1 VSVPALEATPTSLR
15 LMSSLVTPMAL
26 RVAAT
31 LRLVDQVADGVTT
44 AAELAG
50 RTGTDPGALGRVL
63 DHLVTLQVLTTD
75 GAGGYAV
82 TAHGDQ
88 LRDDHPDG
96 LRKDLD
102 INGGIGRA
110 ELAHVEM
117 LDAVRTGDV
126 VYPKRYG
133 VGFWEDLAGQPELQR
148 SFDAKM
154 TRRYALV
161 AGQVA
166 ERYPWSRHA
175 HVMDV
180 GGGNGTLMRE
190 VLARHPGVR
199 ATVLDQ
205 APTAQDAR
213 ETFAAAG
220 LAERGTAVVGSFFEP
235 LPTGAD
241 AYVLSDILHDWEDA
255 SAAAIL
261 GRCAEAAGDS
271 GVVLVVESLRGDYG
285 DRPPNTALDLMML
298 SVFGGR
304 ERRIDEL
311 GAMAA
316 GCGLELRAVHDA
328 ADERTLLEFGRAGT

>member
-1 VSVPALEATPTSLR
+1 MTVPAVQAAPSALR

-31 LRLVDQVADGVTT
+31 LHLVDLVADGVTT

-63 DHLVTLQVLTTD
+63 DHLVTIGVLAAD
-75 GAGGYAV
+75 GGGYAV
-82 TAHGDQ
+82 TADGAE

-102 INGGIGRA
+102 ITGAIGRA

-133 VGFWEDLAGQPELQR
+133 LGFWEDLAGQPELQR

-154 TRRYALV
+154 TRRYAV
-161 AGQVA
+161 FAGQIA

-175 HVMDV
+175 QVLDV
-180 GGGNGTLMRE
+180 AGGNGTLMRE
-190 VLARHPGVR
+190 VLARHPDVR

-205 APTAQDAR
+205 APTAQAAR
-213 ETFAAAG
+213 DGFVAAG
-220 LAERGTAVVGSFFEP
+220 LAERGSAVAGSFFDP

-241 AYVLSDILHDWEDA
+241 AYVLSDILHDWDDA

-261 GRCAEAAGDS
+261 ARCAEAAGRT
-271 GVVLVVESLRGDYG
+271 GVVLVVESLRGDFG

-304 ERRIDEL
+304 ERRIEEFA
-311 GAMAA
+311 AMAA
-316 GCGLELRAVHDA
+316 ACGLEHRAVHDV
-328 ADERTLLEFGRAGT
+328 ADERTLLEFGPV